1 MRKYDQEFKK
11 ATVKK
16 YLDGQSVASI
26 AREIGVNE
34 NTIHKWKAEIIQ
46 KDGEPDKEKLLMRKR
61 IDCIKAMLSNQLIN
75 RQQNRY
81 EREPKF
87 TITRTAIT
95 SGLISVKMNS

>member
-61 IDCIKAMLSNQLIN
+61 IIELEMENEILKKA
-75 RQQNRY
+75 
-81 EREPKF
+81 
-87 TITRTAIT
+87 AIIFGRG
-95 SGLISVKMNS
+95 S